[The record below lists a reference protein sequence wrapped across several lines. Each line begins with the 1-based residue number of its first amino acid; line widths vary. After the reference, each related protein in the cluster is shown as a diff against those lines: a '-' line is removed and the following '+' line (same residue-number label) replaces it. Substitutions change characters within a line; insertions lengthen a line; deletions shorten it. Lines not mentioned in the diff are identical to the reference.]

1 MIRVI
6 DDGIGLAPADLPRI
20 FEMFAQVK
28 PTLDRKEAGLGIG
41 LALSKALV
49 ELHGGTLEVRSEG
62 IGKGSEFTV
71 RLQLASQRSRQRL
84 RLRRLR
90 WMSRRRATRLR
101 ILLADDNRDAGES
114 LEMLL
119 AIEGHEVRVAYDGAS
134 ALAKLAEFDPDIALL
149 DIGMPKMNGYELATE
164 IRKQP
169 WGQRIQLV
177 AVTGWGQ
184 AGDRQRALD
193 AGFNAHFV
201 KPVDFTELQ
210 AFCASVA
217 GRS

>member
-1 MIRVI
+1 MNSPC
-6 DDGIGLAPADLPRI
+6 ACNS
-20 FEMFAQVK
+20 
-28 PTLDRKEAGLGIG
+28 
-41 LALSKALV
+41 LSPV
-49 ELHGGTLEVRSEG
+49 ESDACDFGGPGGCHAARD
-62 IGKGSEFTV
+62 
-71 RLQLASQRSRQRL
+71 A
-84 RLRRLR
+84 
-90 WMSRRRATRLR
+90 LR

-149 DIGMPKMNGYELATE
+149 DIGMPTMNGYELATE